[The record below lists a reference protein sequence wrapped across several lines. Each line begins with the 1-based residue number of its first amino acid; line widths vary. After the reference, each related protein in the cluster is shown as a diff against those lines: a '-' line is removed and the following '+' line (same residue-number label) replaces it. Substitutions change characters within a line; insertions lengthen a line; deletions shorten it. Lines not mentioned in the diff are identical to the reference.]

1 MEASRRVMRMPTH
14 TDSGSS
20 GSQSQLELNLDTAL
34 HTQDTE
40 WRILIMAMVSDL
52 KVVVLRPLPQSG
64 SSSMPRRCHMTV
76 NSPGPTALRFPGLST
91 WHNKVRG
98 SSASRQLNR
107 ARARNKSS

>member
-1 MEASRRVMRMPTH
+1 MPTH
-14 TDSGSS
+14 TDSGSR

-40 WRILIMAMVSDL
+40 LRMLIMAMVSDL
-52 KVVVLRPLPQSG
+52 KVVVLSPLPQSG

-76 NSPGPTALRFPGLST
+76 NWPGPTALRFPGFST

-98 SSASRQLNR
+98 SSASRLR
-107 ARARNKSS
+107 ARAGNES